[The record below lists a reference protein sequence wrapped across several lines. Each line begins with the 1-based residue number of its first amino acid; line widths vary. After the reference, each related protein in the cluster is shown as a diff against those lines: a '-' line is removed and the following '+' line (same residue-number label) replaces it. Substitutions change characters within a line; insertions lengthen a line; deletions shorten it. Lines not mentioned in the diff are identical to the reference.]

1 MRYNSVNGEADQ
13 KDGSLKMGGEG
24 KSQKRK
30 LIPEKESQPKKF
42 SLKKMPWELVKIYIF
57 FGLAIV
63 LFFILFRND
72 FIFKKVIEPF
82 TAFVA
87 FCSSKI
93 LNIFGSWTSTSGT
106 NLSCGDFGIQV
117 VHGCDGVFATAIL
130 LSGIIAYPS
139 RIKEKLIGIL
149 IGIPAIFAIN
159 QVRVISLFLL
169 GRRYPAVFEEV
180 HVYVWQPI
188 IIIFAILVWDF
199 WARNFVKKDKIQE
212 SPVFS

>member
-1 MRYNSVNGEADQ
+1 MDD
-13 KDGSLKMGGEG
+13 KG
-24 KSQKRK
+24 KFRKKK
-30 LIPEKESQPKKF
+30 LISRHRLRASEKESAPKKF
-42 SLKKMPWELVKIYIF
+42 SLKKIPWALLKIYIF

-63 LFFILFRND
+63 AFFILLTNGF
-72 FIFKKVIEPF
+72 FAKKVVEPF
-82 TAFVA
+82 TGFVA
-87 FCSSKI
+87 FCSSQI
-93 LNIFGSWTSTSGT
+93 LNIFGSWTSVSGT
-106 NLSCGDFGIQV
+106 NLSSSDYGINIV
-117 VHGCDGVFATAIL
+117 YGCNGAFATAIL

-169 GRRYPAVFEEV
+169 GKRYPAVFEEV

-199 WARNFVKKDKIQE
+199 WARNFVKKDKIQK
-212 SPVFS
+212 SPVPV

>member
-1 MRYNSVNGEADQ
+1 ME
-13 KDGSLKMGGEG
+13 GSLKMGGKG
-24 KSQKRK
+24 KPRK
-30 LIPEKESQPKKF
+30 SIQALEKESVAQKF
-42 SLKKMPWELVKIYIF
+42 GLKKIPWALLKIYIF

-63 LFFILFRND
+63 AFFILLTNGF
-72 FIFKKVIEPF
+72 FAKKVVEPF
-82 TAFVA
+82 TSFVA
-87 FCSSKI
+87 YASSKI

-117 VHGCDGVFATAIL
+117 AHGCDGVFATAIL

-149 IGIPAIFAIN
+149 IGIPALFTIN

-169 GRRYPAVFEEV
+169 GRRYPGVFEEV

-188 IIIFAILVWDF
+188 IIIFAIFVWDF
-199 WARNFVKKDKIQE
+199 WARNFVKKDKIQK
-212 SPVFS
+212 SPVPG

>member
-1 MRYNSVNGEADQ
+1 
-13 KDGSLKMGGEG
+13 MGG
-24 KSQKRK
+24 KDKFKKRK
-30 LIPEKESQPKKF
+30 QTSGKDSVSTKF
-42 SLKKMPWELVKIYIF
+42 SLKRIPWALLKIYIF

-63 LFFILFRND
+63 LFFILLTNVFFSKK
-72 FIFKKVIEPF
+72 FIKPF
-82 TAFVA
+82 TTFVA
-87 FCSSKI
+87 FCSSQI
-93 LNIFGSWTSTSGT
+93 LNVFGSWTSVSGT

-117 VHGCDGVFATAIL
+117 AHGCDGIFATAIL

-159 QVRVISLFLL
+159 QIRVISLFLL
-169 GRRYPAVFEEV
+169 GRKYPGVFEEV

-199 WARNFVKKDKIQE
+199 WARNFVQKDKIQK
-212 SPVFS
+212 SPVPG